1 MSMILPYTQYVKE
14 LSLCARVGGKSGSEL
29 RIGYGLMS
37 QTWANHLLG
46 LQEASGRKG
55 VLLAFIALDN
65 PSNSLLDMQT
75 VSFVAGKPVFNKYLD
90 TFPFPYYIVLRDIAA
105 LPRTLAD
112 LLRQWIQISTG

>member
-1 MSMILPYTQYVKE
+1 VVSFQILESRTKYTDYVKIA
-14 LSLCARVGGKSGSEL
+14 L
-29 RIGYGLMS
+29 
-37 QTWANHLLG
+37 

-75 VSFVAGKPVFNKYLD
+75 VSFVGGKPVFNKYLD

-112 LLRQWIQISTG
+112 LLRQWIQLSAG